1 MISVPDIAVVEVSA
15 LDAPTL
21 PEIVPISAIFT
32 LSGNKYHSH
41 REDESDIRFV
51 LNLRLGFI

>member
-21 PEIVPISAIFT
+21 PEIVPIRAIV
-32 LSGNKYHSH
+32 SSHAKY
-41 REDESDIRFV
+41 RPDLKDRDDIIYLEELIF
-51 LNLRLGFI
+51 